1 MSRVRWCRVL
11 SLVPVAVVVGSPGLY
26 VGDRW
31 QRQLRGSSRMS
42 YLVGD
47 GFEASWATRGCPMG
61 GRGGG
66 RVAWLDVCVR

>member
-11 SLVPVAVVVGSPGLY
+11 GLVPVAVVVGSPGLY

-42 YLVGD
+42 YLVRKG
-47 GFEASWATRGCPMG
+47 MK
-61 GRGGG
+61 RGGQ
-66 RVAWLDVCVR
+66 REAVQWLEGEVVELLDR